1 MGYAIKSACDLVLT
15 NLANSEDTT
24 TIDFLNSFNIT
35 TESENFEAYK
45 KGDLCITIAGQRKG
59 TLQMDAQVID
69 DFFLCQML
77 GGELQ
82 GTKISVRGT
91 IPSKYYSMEGNFL
104 VVNEDGTQEVKKIK
118 FAKAKAQ
125 PNADLTISAQE
136 ISDFSLTWDLLVDD
150 TDLILEIDKGTQV
163 GA

>member
-59 TLQMDAQVID
+59 
-69 DFFLCQML
+69 
-77 GGELQ
+77 
-82 GTKISVRGT
+82 
-91 IPSKYYSMEGNFL
+91 
-104 VVNEDGTQEVKKIK
+104 IK
-118 FAKAKAQ
+118 
-125 PNADLTISAQE
+125 
-136 ISDFSLTWDLLVDD
+136 
-150 TDLILEIDKGTQV
+150 
-163 GA
+163 